1 MKFSYVRA
9 FKAVY
14 ELGTVTS
21 AANHLYVTQPAV
33 SRLISQL
40 EDELGFV
47 LFERIKGRLLPTD
60 QGRAFYQEVER
71 FFIGLDRLEKSGK
84 AIRHRQSGG
93 LVIASMPL
101 LSNLFIPEV
110 MCRFLAAHPDS
121 PVKLQTFRSEEVIER
136 TAIQSCDLGFSL
148 IPGTGSAIDCF
159 RLRCFNVCI
168 FPDDSHALGHKKVS
182 PGAMAALRLL
192 RNENDPSQKLLDAV
206 FSQQGLVTPQQV
218 EVSFASSLGAL
229 VAKGL
234 GSAVTDPFT
243 AHIARSQSRK
253 VAVRRFA
260 LDLAFDFY
268 LLLPR
273 LRPVSTSTRVFI
285 SQFMALAAEEGIELA
300 VCQIDS
306 NGDARE
312 VGADWYQG
320 RPG

>member
-21 AANHLYVTQPAV
+21 AANHLFVTQPAI

-40 EDELGFV
+40 EEELGFE

-84 AIRHRQSGG
+84 AIRNRQAGG

-110 MCRFLAAHPDS
+110 MCRFLATHPDS

-148 IPGTGSAIDCF
+148 IPGASSAIDCF

-168 FPDDSHALGHKKVS
+168 FPDDSYAPGHKKVS

-192 RNENDPSQKLLDAV
+192 RNENDPSQKLLDSV

-260 LDLAFDFY
+260 VDLAFDFY

-285 SQFMALAAEEGIELA
+285 SQFMALAADEGIELA
-300 VCQIDS
+300 VCQIDG

-312 VGADWYQG
+312 VNADWYQG